1 VAEEKDSWGI
11 DKYLRADPSATLKSK
26 GRHLHD
32 THNALV
38 ETLLNDWELMIKK
51 LPTSGFLRPAF
62 GFKRG
67 GLVLRP
73 VGGFSELEKRVGC
86 EREGLI
92 QSVKKSKILIF
103 HNLWRVDYYGAFK
116 SKEPEVFKFC
126 YVHTK

>member
-11 DKYLRADPSATLKSK
+11 DKYLKADLSVTLKSK

-62 GFKRG
+62 GLRRG
-67 GLVLRP
+67 GSYSASTRRRLY
-73 VGGFSELEKRVGC
+73 RVG
-86 EREGLI
+86 ETG
-92 QSVKKSKILIF
+92 
-103 HNLWRVDYYGAFK
+103 WM
-116 SKEPEVFKFC
+116 
-126 YVHTK
+126 